1 MYVRIHAYMLAY
13 MHICKCASIYGYML
27 AYMHVCKHIC
37 AYMLACGTCPAGG
50 ALPGKQAVPADRRP
64 PSGGGWEIR
73 NGGVARVPRGLHM
86 PEQSGDVVD
95 VPACMGSVG
104 LLGSMPS

>member
-1 MYVRIHAYMLAY
+1 MYAYIYIYIYIH
-13 MHICKCASIYGYML
+13 IY
-27 AYMHVCKHIC
+27 
-37 AYMLACGTCPAGG
+37 GTCPAGG
-50 ALPGKQAVPADRRP
+50 ALPGKHAVTADRRP

>member
-1 MYVRIHAYMLAY
+1 MRERLICGARAYFIVLLCVFPQTKYMGPVPLGVHSQENRLCRQIVDPGRRIGRH
-13 MHICKCASIYGYML
+13 
-27 AYMHVCKHIC
+27 
-37 AYMLACGTCPAGG
+37 
-50 ALPGKQAVPADRRP
+50 
-64 PSGGGWEIR
+64 
-73 NGGVARVPRGLHM
+73 GGVARVPRGLHM